1 MFIFNVANPI
11 TLILLLAITLILI
24 FLGKETKKGY
34 FTAIALFVF
43 LAFLVWHVTQLLTID
58 AEFVELKPTLTSC
71 LVVDFVM
78 ILLSFLSFLWVD
90 ELESRKGKKKS
101 FDAGLD
107 WFWGKA

>member
-24 FLGKETKKGY
+24 FIGKETKKGY

-43 LAFLVWHVTQLLTID
+43 LAFLMWHIGQIVTI
-58 AEFVELKPTLTSC
+58 APEYESLKPTLTSC

-78 ILLSFLSFLWVD
+78 ILLSFLSYLWVD
-90 ELESRKGKKKS
+90 EIESRKGKKKS

-107 WFWGKA
+107 WFWGKV